1 LKEVA
6 IQPVKFSAFPLAY
19 SLSDTPRRHPTAP
32 SACAAA
38 RYPLG
43 SFTTEKEWTMDQQA
57 NVAAGDG
64 AQGPNR
70 RRHHCHDRQLQFRR
84 PGVAYVDRILKGES
98 PGDLPVQQPTT
109 FELVIN
115 LRTAKALGLDV
126 PATVLAIADEV
137 IE

>member
-38 RYPLG
+38 RYPHG

-57 NVAAGDG
+57 NVADGDG
-64 AQGPNR
+64 AQAP
-70 RRHHCHDRQLQFRR
+70 
-84 PGVAYVDRILKGES
+84 VD
-98 PGDLPVQQPTT
+98 VVTT
-109 FELVIN
+109 ATTDNFNSVSQAA
-115 LRTAKALGLDV
+115 RTLTAF
-126 PATVLAIADEV
+126 
-137 IE
+137 